1 LTVINY
7 HHLIVKESEEAL
19 SMAELTYKE
28 VVKYF
33 DEVSPDMAELVLG
46 IIHEKLDAK
55 EALRIKRSN
64 ILKKARA
71 AKGQGQDSQPSQPP
85 AEAPAPRRSR
95 PPRVNDPNEQLHQQS
110 QSVAQGQ

>member
-1 LTVINY
+1 
-7 HHLIVKESEEAL
+7 
-19 SMAELTYKE
+19 MAELTYKE

-71 AKGQGQDSQPSQPP
+71 AKGQGDSQSSQSVAPV
-85 AEAPAPRRSR
+85 AEAPAPRRGR

-110 QSVAQGQ
+110 VAQGQ